1 MTSRLTSERS
11 AMKKD
16 NLGAKDRKMKNKLT
30 LKRGTVLASLQGVLY
45 LASKSSS
52 VFKAEHCCVIN
63 TLVCLFKKNL
73 WLLLGG

>member
-30 LKRGTVLASLQGVLY
+30 LKRGTVLASLQRVFF
-45 LASKSSS
+45 LASQSSS
-52 VFKAEHCCVIN
+52 VFKAEHCRVIN
-63 TLVCLFKKNL
+63 TLVCLFNRIDF
-73 WLLLGG
+73 